1 MKLFSGWVWLVLS
14 VAISLVILSYA
25 LFMWWI
31 PKNSYAAQLDDYTQ
45 KLTTEANKLPRA
57 QEKLKKAQ
65 EDVQKKAQEWQAIV
79 SQKTP
84 PETLVGGGIDLSVNP
99 YQLTVDARRFR
110 DSIQRAVNAQVKKGG
125 IVVVSAPEIPTPT
138 DDPGT
143 ILADY
148 FNYPAARFP
157 VCIFELGQIT
167 VRGTYAQISN
177 HISGWSAMPDY
188 LAVASGL
195 TLSGTS
201 PELTAT
207 YSLVVVAFLKGEDMS
222 VPVPTGAAPGG
233 TTAFAGTAPGGAG
246 IPGGGPPARGM
257 APQGPPAGVM
267 GGSGGPQAGTRAPQ
281 GGPGR

>member
-31 PKNSYAAQLDDYTQ
+31 PKNAYAAQLDDYTQ

-57 QEKLKKAQ
+57 QAKLKKAQ

-79 SQKTP
+79 AQKTP
-84 PETLVGGGIDLSVNP
+84 PESLAGGGIDLSVNP
-99 YQLTVDARRFR
+99 YQLTVDARKFR
-110 DSIQRAVNAQVKKGG
+110 DSVQRAVNAQVRKGG
-125 IVVVSAPEIPTPT
+125 ITVVSAPQVPTPT

-143 ILADY
+143 ILADF

-157 VCIFELGQIT
+157 VCVFELGQIT
-167 VRGTYAQISN
+167 VRGSYSQISN

-201 PELTAT
+201 PELTAS
-207 YSLVVVAFLKGEDMS
+207 YNLVVVAFLKGEQMS
-222 VPVPTGAAPGG
+222 VPVPSGAAPGG
-233 TTAFAGTAPGGAG
+233 PTALAGGPAAGGG
-246 IPGGGPPARGM
+246 IPPRGA
-257 APQGPPAGVM
+257 APQGPPPGVP
-267 GGSGGPQAGTRAPQ
+267 GGSGGPQGGQRAPQ

>member
-31 PKNSYAAQLDDYTQ
+31 PKNAYAAQLDDYTQ

-57 QEKLKKAQ
+57 QAKLKKAQ

-79 SQKTP
+79 AQKTP
-84 PETLVGGGIDLSVNP
+84 PESLAGGGIDLSVNP
-99 YQLTVDARRFR
+99 YQLTVDARKFR
-110 DSIQRAVNAQVKKGG
+110 DSVQRAVNAQVRKGG
-125 IVVVSAPEIPTPT
+125 ITVVSAPQVPTPT

-143 ILADY
+143 ILADF

-157 VCIFELGQIT
+157 VCVFELGQIT
-167 VRGTYAQISN
+167 VRGSYSQISN

-207 YSLVVVAFLKGEDMS
+207 YNLVVVAFLKGEQMS
-222 VPVPTGAAPGG
+222 VPVPSGAA
-233 TTAFAGTAPGGAG
+233 A
-246 IPGGGPPARGM
+246 GGPTAMAGAPAAGGMPPRGA
-257 APQGPPAGVM
+257 APQGPPPGVP
-267 GGSGGPQAGTRAPQ
+267 GGSGGPQGGQRAPQ

>member
-31 PKNSYAAQLDDYTQ
+31 PKNAYAAQLDDYTQ

-57 QEKLKKAQ
+57 QAKLKKAQ
-65 EDVQKKAQEWQAIV
+65 EDVQKKAQEWQAV
-79 SQKTP
+79 VAQKTP
-84 PETLVGGGIDLSVNP
+84 PESLAGGGIDLSVNP
-99 YQLTVDARRFR
+99 YQLTVDARKFR
-110 DSIQRAVNAQVKKGG
+110 DSVQRAINAQVRKGG
-125 IVVVSAPEIPTPT
+125 ITVVAAPEVPTPT

-157 VCIFELGQIT
+157 VCVFELGQIT
-167 VRGTYAQISN
+167 VRGSYSQISN

-201 PELTAT
+201 PELTAS
-207 YSLVVVAFLKGEDMS
+207 YNLVIVAFLKGEQMS
-222 VPVPTGAAPGG
+222 VPVPSGAAPGG
-233 TTAFAGTAPGGAG
+233 TTAFAGAPAAPGG
-246 IPGGGPPARGM
+246 IPARGA
-257 APQGPPAGVM
+257 APQGPPPGVP
-267 GGSGGPQAGTRAPQ
+267 GGSGGPQGGQRAPQ

>member
-31 PKNSYAAQLDDYTQ
+31 PKNAYAAQLDDYTQ

-57 QEKLKKAQ
+57 QEKLKKAR
-65 EDVQKKAQEWQAIV
+65 EDVQKKAAEWQAIV
-79 SQKTP
+79 SEKTP
-84 PETLVGGGIDLSVNP
+84 PASLAGGGIDLSVNP
-99 YQLTVDARRFR
+99 YQLTVDARKYR
-110 DSIQRAVNAQVKKGG
+110 DSVQRAVNAQVRKGG
-125 IVVVSAPEIPTPT
+125 IVVVSAPQVPTPT

-143 ILADY
+143 ILADF

-157 VCIFELGQIT
+157 VCIFELGQVT
-167 VRGTYAQISN
+167 VRGTYSQISN
-177 HISGWSAMPDY
+177 HIAGWSAMPDY

-207 YSLVVVAFLKGEDMS
+207 YTLVVVGFLKGEQMS
-222 VPVPTGAAPGG
+222 VPMPGGAAGG
-233 TTAFAGTAPGGAG
+233 TTALAGAG
-246 IPGGGPPARGM
+246 PGAGGFAPPRG
-257 APQGPPAGVM
+257 PQGPPPGVM
-267 GGSGGPQAGTRAPQ
+267 GGSGGNPQASP
-281 GGPGR
+281 GGPNR

>member
-31 PKNSYAAQLDDYTQ
+31 PKNAYAAQLDDYTQ

-57 QEKLKKAQ
+57 QAKLKKAQ
-65 EDVQKKAQEWQAIV
+65 EDVQKKAQEWQAV
-79 SQKTP
+79 VAQKTP
-84 PETLVGGGIDLSVNP
+84 PESLAGGGIDLSVNP
-99 YQLTVDARRFR
+99 YQLTVDARKFR
-110 DSIQRAVNAQVKKGG
+110 DSVQRAVNAQVKKGG
-125 IVVVSAPEIPTPT
+125 ITVVSAPEIPTPT

-143 ILADY
+143 ILADF

-157 VCIFELGQIT
+157 VCVFELGQIT
-167 VRGTYAQISN
+167 VRGSYSQISN

-201 PELTAT
+201 PELTAS
-207 YSLVVVAFLKGEDMS
+207 YNLVVVAFLKGEQMS
-222 VPVPTGAAPGG
+222 IPVPSGAAPGAA
-233 TTAFAGTAPGGAG
+233 TAMAGAPAAGGM
-246 IPGGGPPARGM
+246 PPRGA
-257 APQGPPAGVM
+257 APQGPPPGVP
-267 GGSGGPQAGTRAPQ
+267 GGSGGPQGGQRAPQ
-281 GGPGR
+281 GGAGR

>member
-31 PKNSYAAQLDDYTQ
+31 PKNAYAAQLDDYTQ

-57 QEKLKKAQ
+57 QAKLKKAQ
-65 EDVQKKAQEWQAIV
+65 EDVQKKAQEWQAV
-79 SQKTP
+79 VAQKTP
-84 PETLVGGGIDLSVNP
+84 PESLAGGGIDLSVNP
-99 YQLTVDARRFR
+99 YQLTVDARKFR
-110 DSIQRAVNAQVKKGG
+110 DSVQRAVNAQVRKGG
-125 IVVVSAPEIPTPT
+125 ITVVSAPEVPTPT

-143 ILADY
+143 ILADF

-157 VCIFELGQIT
+157 VCVFELGEIT
-167 VRGTYAQISN
+167 VRGSYSQISN

-207 YSLVVVAFLKGEDMS
+207 YNLVVVAFLKGEQMS
-222 VPVPTGAAPGG
+222 VPVPSGAA
-233 TTAFAGTAPGGAG
+233 A
-246 IPGGGPPARGM
+246 GGPTAMAGAPAAGGMPPRGA
-257 APQGPPAGVM
+257 APQGPPPGVP
-267 GGSGGPQAGTRAPQ
+267 GGSGGPQGGQRAPQ

>member
-31 PKNSYAAQLDDYTQ
+31 PKNAYAAQLDDYTQ

-57 QEKLKKAQ
+57 QAKLKKAQ
-65 EDVQKKAQEWQAIV
+65 EDVQKKAQEWQAV
-79 SQKTP
+79 VAQKTP
-84 PETLVGGGIDLSVNP
+84 PESLAGGGIDLSVNP
-99 YQLTVDARRFR
+99 YQLTVDARKFR
-110 DSIQRAVNAQVKKGG
+110 DSVQRAVNTQVRKGG
-125 IVVVSAPEIPTPT
+125 ITVVSAPEVPTPT

-143 ILADY
+143 ILADF

-157 VCIFELGQIT
+157 VCVFELGQIT
-167 VRGTYAQISN
+167 VRGSYSQISN

-195 TLSGTS
+195 TLTGTS
-201 PELTAT
+201 PELTAS
-207 YSLVVVAFLKGEDMS
+207 YNLVVVAFLKGEQMS
-222 VPVPTGAAPGG
+222 VPVPSGAAPGG
-233 TTAFAGTAPGGAG
+233 TTAFAGGPAAAGGM
-246 IPGGGPPARGM
+246 PPRGA
-257 APQGPPAGVM
+257 APQGPPPGVP
-267 GGSGGPQAGTRAPQ
+267 GGSGGPQGGQRAPQ